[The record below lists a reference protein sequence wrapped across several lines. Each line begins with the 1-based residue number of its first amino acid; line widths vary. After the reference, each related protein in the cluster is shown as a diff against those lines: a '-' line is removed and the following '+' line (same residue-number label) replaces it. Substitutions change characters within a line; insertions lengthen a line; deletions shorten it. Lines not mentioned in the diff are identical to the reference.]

1 MRSTP
6 QTWSLSHVGAYRGW
20 PSSQLFAG
28 ACNVA
33 VFSTNR
39 QETGESDRGR
49 LPLSVCA
56 ACSCQCP
63 LWLVAAASRR
73 RVQLW
78 VLYISTPV
86 LDSPHTHR
94 QTHQSRPQ
102 PPSTMSRLPRQQW
115 ENEMCWVLE
124 GRMYQL
130 VSNAIRYLNRKPF
143 RTYFRLAALHSSL
156 LGKNQ
161 E

>member
-1 MRSTP
+1 MYSSHLRGSCRTTSHHRMDLSCQTGRHLVEGLSISRNLRKLFIMNDLHAQYSSNVELISRRSL
-6 QTWSLSHVGAYRGW
+6 QRLAQFSVVCWSLQCCRV
-20 PSSQLFAG
+20 
-28 ACNVA
+28 
-33 VFSTNR
+33 STNR

-73 RVQLW
+73 RVQLR

-86 LDSPHTHR
+86 LDSRHTHR

-102 PPSTMSRLPRQQW
+102 PPSTMSRLPRQQ
-115 ENEMCWVLE
+115 
-124 GRMYQL
+124 
-130 VSNAIRYLNRKPF
+130 
-143 RTYFRLAALHSSL
+143 
-156 LGKNQ
+156 
-161 E
+161 